1 MSKLANFKNVKLV
14 IFDFDGVF
22 TDNRV
27 VTSQEGV
34 ESVVC
39 WRSDGI
45 GLSRIVK
52 LGIKVAIV
60 STESNSV
67 VSVRSEKLKVPCF
80 QNVED
85 KSTVVDEI
93 CRKYDISTEQ
103 TMFVGNDINDIPA
116 FNLVG
121 HPVCVAN
128 SYPEI
133 FPHIQYKTNKNGG
146 FGAVREVCDMIYFS
160 IAGNSR
166 KIKYG

>member
-1 MSKLANFKNVKLV
+1 MSKILNFHDVKLV

-27 VTSQEGV
+27 ITSQDGI
-34 ESVVC
+34 ESVIC

-60 STESNSV
+60 STESNTV
-67 VSVRSEKLKVPCF
+67 VNVRASKLKIPCF
-80 QNVED
+80 QNIENKALIVE
-85 KSTVVDEI
+85 EI
-93 CRKYDISTEQ
+93 CTNWQVDIKQ

-116 FNLVG
+116 FDIVG
-121 HPVCVAN
+121 FPVAVAD

-133 FPHIQYKTNKNGG
+133 HPHVIHKTQKNGG
-146 FGAVREVCDMIYFS
+146 YGAVREICDMLYNS
-160 IAGNSR
+160 INFNNQNE
-166 KIKYG
+166 